1 MMTSTLPSRS
11 RPWGLGS
18 VLGLYFAVSV
28 GALLLVLGWWGASGA
43 SEPSQQTLWIDLAV
57 IGILLSGVG
66 IGGWLLTGQRAV
78 GKRRRVIILAL
89 MGGDGPE
96 PRIFDPMASSLDD
109 LVAAP
114 AMTRYHRTSCLLAAG
129 KPVRVATLAAHRSA
143 GRRPCGICQ
152 P

>member
-1 MMTSTLPSRS
+1 MASTLPSGS
-11 RPWGLGS
+11 RPWRVGS
-18 VLGLYFAVSV
+18 VLGLYIAVSV

-43 SEPSQQTLWIDLAV
+43 SEPSQQMLWINLGV

-66 IGGWLLTGQRAV
+66 VGYWLLTGQRAV
-78 GKRRRVIILAL
+78 GKRRRAVLAL
-89 MGGDGPE
+89 MGVDKPD
-96 PRIFDPMASSLDD
+96 PRALEEVVSSLDD

-114 AMTRYHRTSCLLAAG
+114 AMTRYHRTSCPLAAG
-129 KPVRVATLAAHRSA
+129 KAVRVASLAAHRSA